1 MPQASK
7 VLKSRE
13 KWKAKSIAL
22 SAELRAK
29 RKIIKHDKIRIAAL
43 KENSGN
49 EKTKAKKNSFSSR
62 G

>member
-29 RKIIKHDKIRIAAL
+29 RKIIKRDKIRIASL

-49 EKTKAKKNSFSSR
+49 AKDEPKKK
-62 G
+62 